1 LSSQGYE
8 DFQEGGSSNDPL
20 QAASGTLVSQG
31 RAWVNEKVQAAQGT
45 GPIYNPDNTSLTL
58 DKRFFTSFTDVS
70 FYEKQ
75 KTVDIRRFS
84 EYHPIWKNSSLFN
97 RADFINQL
105 ASGMDPWYR
114 SNRAVSLRVEL
125 TVQGTSQQAGQQPI
139 NFTAVQKRGS
149 LNRLIKWTTL
159 QIDPQT
165 ASAICRTP
173 PEKEKFR
180 ADLCWTRSYD
190 ARHSGGT
197 AGLPIQ
203 DGIIGLNNGAYIG
216 DIDPSTFT
224 PNSCIAEWQSLIIV
238 ATSTQ
243 AVPQDLLLLGGQM
256 VLSFTHPGMAGF
268 IEVTKK
274 LTFAPIE
281 NVSDKVHLMKHDRR
295 LTDCLYR
302 NPAPL
307 SVNFHTSLGVALQ
320 RCFRLLY
327 Q

>member
-31 RAWVNEKVQAAQGT
+31 RAWVNEKVQTAQTT
-45 GPIYNPDNTSLTL
+45 GPIYNPDNTSLAL

-75 KTVDIRRFS
+75 KTIDIRRFS

-139 NFTAVQKRGS
+139 NFTAILKRES
-149 LNRLIKWTTL
+149 LNRLIRWTTL
-159 QIDPQT
+159 QINPQT

-173 PEKEKFR
+173 PEKGKFR

-190 ARHSGGT
+190 ARDYDGT
-197 AGLPIQ
+197 AELPIQ
-203 DGIIGLNNGAYIG
+203 DGIVGLNTGAYIG

-224 PNSCIAEWQSLIIV
+224 HNSCIAEWKYLAIMASP
-238 ATSTQ
+238 AP
-243 AVPQDLLLLGGQM
+243 AVPQDLSLLGGQM
-256 VLSFTHPGMAGF
+256 VLSFTHPGMVGSM
-268 IEVTKK
+268 ELTKK
-274 LTFAPIE
+274 LTFAPVE
-281 NVSDKVHLMKHDRR
+281 NVSDKAHLMKHDDR
-295 LTDCLYR
+295 LTDRLCRKSESLR
-302 NPAPL
+302 
-307 SVNFHTSLGVALQ
+307 VNFQTSLGVVLQ